1 MIFKGTNNQSVELG
15 IVNYQFPDSRDKDW
29 DGNWLNIFL
38 KVKSD
43 FGDWQTIDPALTTW
57 EVQEIIDWLTSLSN
71 NEKPKWTLLEFTE
84 PNLSFELKNAFLG
97 DLKEFRI
104 CFDLEFRPKSADEDK
119 DYFVDIKTTNDQL
132 KQYAQDLQN
141 ELKKY
146 PERKIKSLHTT
157 TPISKRGDSD
167 SRNDNTFYKLW
178 SRLTGKRL

>member
-1 MIFKGTNNQSVELG
+1 MNFKGINNQFVELG

-57 EVQEIIDWLTSLSN
+57 EVQEIIDWLTDLSN
-71 NEKPKWTLLEFTE
+71 NTKPQWTELEFAE
-84 PNLSFELKNAFLG
+84 PNLSFVLENEFTD
-97 DLKEFRI
+97 DLKEIRI
-104 CFDLEFRPKSADEDK
+104 CFDLEFRPKSADDEK

-132 KQYAQDLQN
+132 RKYAKDLEV

-146 PERKIKSLHTT
+146 PERIIKSQHTT
-157 TPISKRGDSD
+157 KTISKRGDSEK
-167 SRNDNTFYKLW
+167 RNNNIFNQLW
-178 SRLTGKRL
+178 ARLTGKCL